1 MLKKILP
8 IFSYILHPLFIS
20 VYAVLIFFYFGN
32 NYSEYFQIYGIIIQI
47 VIITIFIPITFY
59 YLLLSLK
66 KVDSVMLEQT
76 SQRKIPLLIH
86 AVLLTILIKKSIPVD
101 DFTELYFFFLG
112 SLVSTTLALIMVYFN
127 YKVSLHMIGVTALTV
142 FTMGISWHFQVRMI
156 TIIIVLLLC
165 SGLVGSSRLVMKAH
179 SPKELFLGSLIG
191 SIPQLGLLF
200 LWL

>member
-8 IFSYILHPLFIS
+8 LFSYILHPLFIS

-32 NYSEYFQIYGIIIQI
+32 SYSEYFQIYGIIIQI
-47 VIITIFIPITFY
+47 VIVTIFVPITFY

-86 AVLLTILIKKSIPVD
+86 AVLLIILIRKSIPVD
-101 DFTELYFFFLG
+101 DFAELYFFFLG
-112 SLVSTTLALIMVYFN
+112 SLVSTILALIMVYFN
-127 YKVSLHMIGVTALTV
+127 YKVSLHMIGITALTV

-156 TIIIVLLLC
+156 NIIVVLLLC
-165 SGLVGSSRLVMKAH
+165 SGLVGSSRLIMKAH
-179 SPKELFLGSLIG
+179 SGKELILGSLIG
-191 SIPQLGLLF
+191 SIPQAGLLL